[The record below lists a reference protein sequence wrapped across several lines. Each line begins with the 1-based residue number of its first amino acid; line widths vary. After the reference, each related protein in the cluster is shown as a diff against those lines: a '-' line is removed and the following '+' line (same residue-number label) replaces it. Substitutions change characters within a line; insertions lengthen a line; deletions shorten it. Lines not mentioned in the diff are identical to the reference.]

1 VQQSHTL
8 DVIVFARRV
17 QRDTAVCAV
26 RQIQSGAFAIDWIQ
40 QTVDNVGAAVFRRL
54 VERRRTA
61 TISHVWIGAAPG
73 QIADNDVVTVG
84 RRAHNRDLALRV
96 GRIDVVHNA
105 RLHHLLDSVRRPRTH
120 RRNNLVDNEWV
131 AQKCAD
137 GGTFVS
143 GRQKISI
150 GGFFG
155 TPSTNHRFGDV
166 NRPRGGGGRVA
177 ARDSQKSFENSAII
191 GRCHLLR
198 IKIQKCA
205 NFSKLFGA
213 RHAPTSPLVETSL
226 VRADRL
232 ARLSTTQ
239 HSSFIHREQLAQ
251 CAPVCLARLTFI
263 HRSKKKKALFFEQ
276 GKKRE

>member
-1 VQQSHTL
+1 MSYITP
-8 DVIVFARRV
+8 
-17 QRDTAVCAV
+17 VCITCLT
-26 RQIQSGAFAIDWIQ
+26 RS
-40 QTVDNVGAAVFRRL
+40 
-54 VERRRTA
+54 
-61 TISHVWIGAAPG
+61 
-73 QIADNDVVTVG
+73 
-84 RRAHNRDLALRV
+84 
-96 GRIDVVHNA
+96 
-105 RLHHLLDSVRRPRTH
+105 RRPRTH

-276 GKKRE
+276 GKKTRIMSRVPTGGHKRPLVFFLKKKKKKRRRCCFSDGL